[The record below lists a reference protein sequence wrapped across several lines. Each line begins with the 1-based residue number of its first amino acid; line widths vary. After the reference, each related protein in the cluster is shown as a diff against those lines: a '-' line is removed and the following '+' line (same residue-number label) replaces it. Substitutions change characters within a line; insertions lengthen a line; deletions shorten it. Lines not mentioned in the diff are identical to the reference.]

1 MFWTGFAA
9 GFVACIGLVICDH
22 LLAGFRSERR
32 ARASFMATLSE
43 YEQKK
48 ALESKSDWE
57 TARSLIEIERDRQK
71 PVTNPTNS
79 PFFLLSERSRIDR
92 GGNVLPRSRPP
103 YRCGESLTF
112 KSGVTDETCSE
123 I

>member
-32 ARASFMATLSE
+32 AGASFMATPSE
-43 YEQKK
+43 DKQKQFK

-57 TARSLIEIERDRQK
+57 TARSLIEIERNK
-71 PVTNPTNS
+71 AGA
-79 PFFLLSERSRIDR
+79 LS
-92 GGNVLPRSRPP
+92 
-103 YRCGESLTF
+103 SLDW
-112 KSGVTDETCSE
+112 KKC
-123 I
+123 

>member
-32 ARASFMATLSE
+32 AGASFMATLSE
-43 YEQKK
+43 YEQKQFK

-57 TARSLIEIERDRQK
+57 TARSLIEIERDR
-71 PVTNPTNS
+71 
-79 PFFLLSERSRIDR
+79 R
-92 GGNVLPRSRPP
+92 RPP
-103 YRCGESLTF
+103 PRRAWIGKMDRT
-112 KSGVTDETCSE
+112 
-123 I
+123 